1 MFPLEAFHL
10 QHQDPRNN
18 CWAYNTASGYL
29 QKTYHGWTKFNHKSL
44 ALQMKEKK
52 QTGGL
57 SGACKRCAFPGCH
70 EKHNKFI
77 VSTVSQFWQK
87 MRVSRW
93 TKTWNLPAMAFR
105 RRLVWCAINSML
117 ATCCYKFAT
126 YWSTLRGTQDKE
138 K

>member
-18 CWAYNTASGYL
+18 CWAYEISSGYL
-29 QKTYHGWTKFNHKSL
+29 QKTYHGWTKISHKSL
-44 ALQMKEKK
+44 ALHMREKK

-57 SGACKRCAFPGCH
+57 SGACKRCVFRGCH
-70 EKHNKFI
+70 ENHNKFI

-87 MRVSRW
+87 MKVSRW
-93 TKTWNLPAMAFR
+93 TKTWKLPTVVFR

-126 YWSTLRGTQDKE
+126 CWSTLRGT
-138 K
+138 